1 VEGVRRIAALRG
13 GIGQRADGLQQ
24 LHDRARPAVG
34 HDQRQGV
41 VMPRLHVDEVDVD
54 AVDLGRE
61 LRQGI
66 ELCRDAPEVVLGA
79 PIPASACAVA
89 SCTPCEL
96 LDKLLRRPTR
106 GGDASTQVVHLVL
119 RDLDTER
126 PDLDRGF
133 DHRAMAI
140 LLATGRAGT
149 DRRLGEDREVTVAPI
164 TPRRARSDDDSAP
177 GAIARQWGGTRIP
190 VRGGERAADLLTNAT
205 QSTMIGRMLTEE
217 LRQRLAAIGA
227 FADELESP
235 DFDQGSGTTASAGRR
250 RMTRSGR
257 CRGSS

>member
-1 VEGVRRIAALRG
+1 
-13 GIGQRADGLQQ
+13 
-24 LHDRARPAVG
+24 
-34 HDQRQGV
+34 
-41 VMPRLHVDEVDVD
+41 
-54 AVDLGRE
+54 RE

-79 PIPASACAVA
+79 PIPGERLRGRQLHPLRAV
-89 SCTPCEL
+89 

-133 DHRAMAI
+133 DHRGHGDPPRYRPSG
-140 LLATGRAGT
+140 GRIDGWERT
-149 DRRLGEDREVTVAPI
+149 RRGDRRAH
-164 TPRRARSDDDSAP
+164 TPRRARSGDDSAP
-177 GAIARQWGGTRIP
+177 GPIARQWWGHPHPR
-190 VRGGERAADLLTNAT
+190 RGGERAADLLTNAT

-235 DFDQGSGTTASAGRR
+235 DFDPGQWHDSERRQTAD
-250 RMTRSGR
+250 
-257 CRGSS
+257 